1 MVFTKIDY
9 KSWFICFNAIH
20 SKTFHPVNEYNSIEQ
35 KKSNLLSQSLHIRQ
49 TWLTRSLTLCCVSRV
64 SFLFKKD
71 TQNDLTKRFF
81 YLCKQHKHDILCA
94 LPRYIIIYTKI
105 NNQPHLSQSLMA
117 RGSELIS
124 LSNINT
130 LQNTLIL
137 IWCK

>member
-1 MVFTKIDY
+1 MITKVDSYALMQYIAKPSTQSMNIIVLY
-9 KSWFICFNAIH
+9 KR
-20 SKTFHPVNEYNSIEQ
+20 
-35 KKSNLLSQSLHIRQ
+35 SNLLSQSLHIRQ
-49 TWLTRSLTLCCVSRV
+49 TWLTRSLTLFCVSRV
-64 SFLFKKD
+64 SFLLKKD

-117 RGSELIS
+117 RGSELIF